1 MDGNV
6 EYVLYVQSEMS
17 MIFPIAQSALSTSN
31 RRINPPGRSSLEGL
45 LLHMRQS
52 FQTSSSSRSE
62 PGNQSTRE
70 YQLQRLVGIASPKT
84 PNPKKAV
91 RKDKHQ
97 RATPEHRFWPR
108 ITLRIT
114 WHMADDLAHWS
125 SQEGVCVNRLFMY
138 LYDLIVRSFR
148 TSRNLLY

>member
-6 EYVLYVQSEMS
+6 EYVHTKWNVDDFPNCPERSFNQHPSNKPS
-17 MIFPIAQSALSTSN
+17 WSVVVGGTFTAHASIFPNLFVISIWAWQPKYEGISVAETGRDSITENAQS
-31 RRINPPGRSSLEGL
+31 
-45 LLHMRQS
+45 
-52 FQTSSSSRSE
+52 
-62 PGNQSTRE
+62 
-70 YQLQRLVGIASPKT
+70 
-84 PNPKKAV
+84 KKAV

-114 WHMADDLAHWS
+114 WHMADELAHWS
-125 SQEGVCVNRLFMY
+125 SQEGVCVNRLLMY